1 MKAFGKRRAGNI
13 AIIMAF
19 AISMTLFF
27 AAMAVDVNYV
37 RTSQFELHNAA
48 DVAAHAALLELRR
61 SGNTATAT
69 TLAKR
74 IAAMNTVAGASVTL
88 QSSNFVYG
96 YWDYNANRFTAN
108 APNPNSVQVQANRRG
123 GSVDG
128 PIRLLIGPV
137 VGYDSLN
144 ASAHAT
150 GAFRFRDI
158 EVVQDI
164 TSSFMD
170 EMNDAIAAD
179 KLFLDNLYA
188 RHFPYDRVGM
198 WTFTGAAQSYTSL
211 QYLDTGYA
219 AIRARWWGDGK
230 SNLDQTKSSGLTDCY
245 TTYQT
250 VWTRNSRGTWVSSQ
264 VALKGSW
271 MQSCSSGGGGTNQ
284 GAGLK
289 AAADELI
296 ANSTAANV
304 KVIVLVSDG
313 EPTNGSQ
320 TAAWRRAYGIS
331 MADYAAAHDI
341 SVYTVSMNTDHNA
354 TQRAYMASLIRGYGH
369 AYDTSV
375 SADLSGILRDIAQ
388 SIPVALVE

>member
-1 MKAFGKRRAGNI
+1 MQGLRSRRAGNI

-19 AISMTLFF
+19 AISCTMFF
-27 AAMAVDVNYV
+27 AALAIDVNYV

-61 SGNTATAT
+61 SGNTSAATA
-69 TLAKR
+69 LATQV
-74 IAAMNTVAGASVTL
+74 AGLNTVAGAPVTM
-88 QSSNFVYG
+88 QPSNFTYG
-96 YWDYNANRFTAN
+96 FWDYDTSSFTAN

-123 GSVDG
+123 GSIDG

-158 EVVQDI
+158 IVVQDI
-164 TSSFMD
+164 TSSFIQ
-170 EMNDAIAAD
+170 EMNDAILAD
-179 KLFLDNLYA
+179 RVFLDNLYA

-198 WTFTGAAQSYTSL
+198 WTFTGGAASYTTL
-211 QYLDTGYA
+211 QYLDTAYSS
-219 AIRARWWGDGK
+219 IRARWWGDGK
-230 SNLDQTKSSGLTDCY
+230 SNLDATKASGLTDCF

-250 VWTRNSRGTWVSSQ
+250 VWTRDRRGRWVSSS

-271 MQSCSSGGGGTNQ
+271 MQACSLGGGGTNQ
-284 GAGLK
+284 GSGIK

-296 ANSTAANV
+296 AKSTAANV

-313 EPTNGSQ
+313 EPTSGSQ
-320 TAAWRRAYGIS
+320 TAAWRRAYGVS
-331 MADYAAAHDI
+331 MADYAYANDI
-341 SVYTVSMNTDHNA
+341 SVFTVSMNTAANA
-354 TQRAYMASLIRGYGH
+354 VQRAYMASLIRGYGK

-375 SADLSGILRDIAQ
+375 STDLSGILRDIAA